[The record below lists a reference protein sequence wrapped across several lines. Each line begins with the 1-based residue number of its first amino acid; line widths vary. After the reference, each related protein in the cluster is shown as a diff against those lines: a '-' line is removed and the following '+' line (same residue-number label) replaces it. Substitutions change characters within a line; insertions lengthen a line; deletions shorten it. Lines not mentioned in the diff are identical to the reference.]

1 MNQTSF
7 EAVKKHF
14 YSIVQIPEREWRKF
28 EVFLFSRS
36 LKKGAYFIQEGDR
49 CYDVGLITT
58 GLIKRFLITEAG
70 KEYVHYFAADGDWVG
85 AYHTA
90 LLGIPSRINNI
101 ALEDTELI
109 LFDFKKYQK
118 LYDQHPCWE
127 RIGRKTAEKLF
138 IDRENREFQ
147 FLTFSAEKLFHH
159 TLSRPTSSRILLM
172 LFSSYHLNYYK
183 FLIILIG

>member
-70 KEYVHYFAADGDWVG
+70 KEYVPQFTPDGDYEAVTYLPLYFLDEEQKS
-85 AYHTA
+85 AVRTSTA
-90 LLGIPSRINNI
+90 DNQIHVAVCRLNPDTKGVEYGTCLGSMQAIPHV
-101 ALEDTELI
+101 T
-109 LFDFKKYQK
+109 
-118 LYDQHPCWE
+118 W
-127 RIGRKTAEKLF
+127 
-138 IDRENREFQ
+138 
-147 FLTFSAEKLFHH
+147 
-159 TLSRPTSSRILLM
+159 RP
-172 LFSSYHLNYYK
+172 
-183 FLIILIG
+183 